1 MERCRIW
8 KFGNDVDTDQII
20 SSQYIMLP
28 TIEEMKQY
36 AFESLDKD
44 FTKKFRAGDAL
55 VGGRNFGCGS
65 SREQAP
71 AVLKALGVKVIIAGS
86 FARIFFRNAT
96 NIGLP
101 LIICGAVHQEATS
114 GDTIEVSFADGIVKV
129 KGKEFTFNKFPD
141 HIMRIINAGGL
152 IEAINQSEG

>member
-8 KFGNDVDTDQII
+8 KFDNDVDTDQII
-20 SSQYIMLP
+20 SSQYLLLP

-44 FTKKFRAGDAL
+44 FTNRFQAGDAL
-55 VGGRNFGCGS
+55 VGGNNFGCGS

-71 AVLKALGVKVIIAGS
+71 AVLKALGVKAIIAGS
-86 FARIFFRNAT
+86 FARIFFRNSI

-101 LIICGAVHQEATS
+101 LIICGDVHKEVNS
-114 GDTIEVSFADGIVKV
+114 GDTIEISFRDSIVKV
-129 KGKEFTFNKFPD
+129 REKEFAFSKFPE
-141 HIMRIINAGGL
+141 HIMRIIHAGGL
-152 IEAINQSEG
+152 IEAINQSED